1 MNSAV
6 RDLISVSLPSDPAA
20 AVISPRR
27 GEFED
32 AQYEA
37 AFNQRQLEKIGPQL
51 RSTLLFCSCFY
62 VAFSLTDFSV
72 LGYGGD
78 AGLLLLAR
86 LLVALTA
93 GAGCVLSYLRPQSVS
108 ATRLAACAT
117 EIVGLLAFQLVV
129 VYRPNEI
136 AWHAMSMALMLIVV
150 YLYIP
155 NRLMYS
161 FAIALTATA
170 GFIAIVLTMGRL
182 NASELLTMSM
192 LLLLAN
198 AFGSV
203 AARRYQIVWRE
214 EYRVQSVLHQ
224 MSLHDTLTGCFN
236 RNYLQQ
242 DLLESELARAQRF
255 KLNLTVIMCD
265 LDHFKQVNDK
275 HGHLGGDLVLAHF
288 GRLLTGMTR
297 ARIDSVVRYGG
308 EEFLLVLPET
318 TLEGG
323 VMLAERL
330 RAALAGSV
338 ILPGASITASI
349 GVASVD
355 FAVDAPK
362 TLRELISA
370 ADRLLYEAKN
380 GGRNQV
386 RS

>member
-1 MNSAV
+1 
-6 RDLISVSLPSDPAA
+6 
-20 AVISPRR
+20 
-27 GEFED
+27 
-32 AQYEA
+32 
-37 AFNQRQLEKIGPQL
+37 
-51 RSTLLFCSCFY
+51 
-62 VAFSLTDFSV
+62 
-72 LGYGGD
+72 
-78 AGLLLLAR
+78 
-86 LLVALTA
+86 
-93 GAGCVLSYLRPQSVS
+93 
-108 ATRLAACAT
+108 
-117 EIVGLLAFQLVV
+117 
-129 VYRPNEI
+129 
-136 AWHAMSMALMLIVV
+136 
-150 YLYIP
+150 
-155 NRLMYS
+155 
-161 FAIALTATA
+161 
-170 GFIAIVLTMGRL
+170 
-182 NASELLTMSM
+182 MSM

-214 EYRVQSVLHQ
+214 EYRAQSVLHQ
-224 MSLHDTLTGCFN
+224 MSLNDALTGCFN

-275 HGHLGGDLVLAHF
+275 HGHIGGDLVLAHF

-330 RAALAGSV
+330 RAAMADSV
-338 ILPGASITASI
+338 ILPGASITASV

-355 FAVDAPK
+355 FAVEAPK